1 MDDYF
6 CQGETEETVYDRL
19 FFYHA
24 LLKTHSN
31 KEHDNAKLHPLNPES
46 TEELVE
52 QIIYSVSV
60 LILSNWKCIPHVYLS
75 MAELL
80 EEILDLH
87 PLLLFVW

>member
-19 FFYHA
+19 FLNHA

-31 KEHDNAKLHPLNPES
+31 KEHDNEKLHPPNPES
-46 TEELVE
+46 TEELIE
-52 QIIYSVSV
+52 QIIHSVSV
-60 LILSNWKCIPHVYLS
+60 RRLSNWKCIPHVYLF